1 MAYGLRSKALTDF
14 LSRYFDTSSTPFKAG
29 ILALVLVAM
38 SPFVVA
44 ADQKASANPCNVSD
58 ADFAGLNGDFSGDVH
73 AINSFKA
80 TIARLLKE
88 EKFQELDCIADH
100 ARSSKERLPG
110 GDWKLH
116 TLYGGLYSPNQ
127 YPVMRATAVEWD
139 THLQRLQQWVAARP
153 ESVTARVALARSYLN
168 YAYDARGTGSSGTV
182 SDSGWKLFGERTAEG
197 KRILDEARKLST
209 QCPEWYLGMLL
220 VAQSQGWRAADAR
233 ALFEEAFKLDPS
245 YFYDARVLA
254 DYLQPKW
261 TGEEGATEQFMQE
274 IADRVGGEQGDIL
287 YFEVATTP
295 NLICGCDDEPHLSM
309 ERIVK
314 GFETSEKR
322 YGVSMLSLNL
332 IAFLATKNKET
343 DAVVADKAFA
353 RIGAHWNEETWQK
366 KEDFDTTKQWAAT
379 WAPRVAKT
387 REMEATAQANM
398 QTPEGSRYK
407 VAFEKTYRDIVQQC
421 VRSDGD
427 SQTPSNG
434 KFKTFTQ
441 VGEKGTIEADAIYA
455 MNSVTVCVRR
465 KLGLAWREKSPV
477 FAPPPQA
484 PYWVALELDW
494 ADFVPVASK

>member
-14 LSRYFDTSSTPFKAG
+14 LSRYFDISSTPFKAG
-29 ILALVLVAM
+29 ILGLALVGM

-44 ADQKASANPCNVSD
+44 ADQKASANPCNVSE
-58 ADFAGLNGDFSGDVH
+58 ADFAGLNGDLSADVH
-73 AINSFKA
+73 AIGNYEG
-80 TIARLLKE
+80 TIAHILKE
-88 EKFQELDCIADH
+88 EKFDQLDCLADR
-100 ARSSKERLPG
+100 ARSGKERLPG
-110 GDWKLH
+110 GIWKIHILYAGLDLPVQSPMHATHEDWSAL
-116 TLYGGLYSPNQ
+116 
-127 YPVMRATAVEWD
+127 
-139 THLQRLQQWVAARP
+139 LQRLQRWETTRP
-153 ESVTARVALARSYLN
+153 KSISARVALASAYIN
-168 YAYDARGTGSSGTV
+168 YAWDARGNGMSGTV
-182 SDSGWKLFGERTAEG
+182 SGSGWKAFAERTAEA
-197 KRILDEARKLST
+197 KRILDEAST
-209 QCPEWYLGMLL
+209 LPAKCPEWYSAMQN
-220 VAQSQGWRAADAR
+220 VAQNQGWDVAQAR
-233 ALFEEAFKLDPS
+233 AIYDEAVKFEPGYYYYARYLAS
-245 YFYDARVLA
+245 YL
-254 DYLQPKW
+254 LPKW
-261 TGEEGATEQFMQE
+261 AGEQGDAEKFIQE
-274 IADRVGGEQGDIL
+274 ASDRVGGDQGDIL
-287 YFEVATTP
+287 YFEIAALP
-295 NLICGCDDEPHLSM
+295 GLICGCEDEPHLSM

-314 GFETSEKR
+314 GFEASEKQ
-322 YGVSMLSLNL
+322 YGVSLLSLNQV
-332 IAFLATKNKET
+332 AYLAAKNKET

-353 RIGAHWNEETWQK
+353 RIGAQWSEETWEK

-427 SQTPSNG
+427 SQTPSEG

-441 VGEKGTIEADAIYA
+441 VGAKGTIEADAIYA
-455 MNSVTVCVRR
+455 MNAVTMCVRR